1 MSYSIMDRN
10 RESVAETDLL
20 YQKAGRRAR
29 AESVS
34 QVRKAPK
41 EKWEKVE
48 KSA

>member
-34 QVRKAPK
+34 QGRKAPK